1 MSNDLATLDS
11 ELLQAVS
18 GGAKSSQDDI
28 KLAMTQ
34 IKDSLSTLK
43 TSFTKSSSSGDPT
56 QMMMMVMM
64 MKNR

>member
-1 MSNDLATLDS
+1 MSNDLSTLDPDT
-11 ELLQAVS
+11 LQTVS
-18 GGAKSSQDDI
+18 GGAKSSKEDI

-43 TSFTKSSSSGDPT
+43 TSFAKPSSGDPM
-56 QMMMMVMM
+56 QMMMVMM